1 MMDSETKTTENLE
14 EGEYLNLFNLKI
26 FALMVCRGEIE
37 EKIDNFYSILI

>member
-26 FALMVCRGEIE
+26 FALMICRGEIE
-37 EKIDNFYSILI
+37 EKIEKFYALLI